1 MARIETRQPASR
13 EETAAIAA
21 AIGRFSADTA
31 PAPATTGAK
40 MDPWLRAALVEGVN
54 ARDVFGPGY
63 IDDRGIGAGGW

>member
-1 MARIETRQPASR
+1 MDRIDRLDSP
-13 EETAAIAA
+13 
-21 AIGRFSADTA
+21 
-31 PAPATTGAK
+31 TTGAK